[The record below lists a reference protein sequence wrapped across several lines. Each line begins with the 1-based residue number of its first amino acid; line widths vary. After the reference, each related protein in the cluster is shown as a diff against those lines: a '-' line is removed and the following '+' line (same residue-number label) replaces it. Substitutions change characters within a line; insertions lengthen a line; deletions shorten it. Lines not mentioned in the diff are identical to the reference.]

1 MKELSMGVG
10 LVSLSYLLVLWTIYR
25 GRASWRLLRRR
36 AIVFNKWIQCAV
48 SRYLQPSK
56 YLQMVA
62 AEVCKLKIA

>member
-36 AIVFNKWIQCAV
+36 VTVFNKLIQCAV
-48 SRYLQPSK
+48 SRYLLPSK
-56 YLQMVA
+56 YAQMVA